1 MYDKAYIAH
10 HGIKGQKWGVQNGP
24 PYPIGSDG
32 ASKGTHRHI
41 VKSKLSDEQKKK
53 LGKLG
58 KAALIGA
65 GVTTAATA
73 AAAGAGL
80 GIYMMAK
87 NPQAVAGALAKI
99 GGKTL
104 GAVSKLTMKTGIGA
118 VKQLNKQMPD
128 LVAKLKSEGKTITP
142 KLAKK
147 LLMYKN
153 GNLSDKSKVVME
165 LGTKDEQINFII
177 NNIEAFRNDRKAL
190 GIVAPMVDAA
200 LNAVRKNNDQWQ
212 GPSNLGSIITEAD
225 NIAKAKKAGKAASGG
240 ILGAASSV
248 ALTLNALTNTAN
260 DIGRTYNLKNQA
272 IVKDGKRLVSHLLA
286 SKNHYDDIDLERK
299 KK

>member
-80 GIYMMAK
+80 GVYMIAK

-99 GGKTL
+99 GSKTVSAL
-104 GAVSKLTMKTGIGA
+104 GKTGIMTGKMA
-118 VKQLNKQMPD
+118 IEKLKKDSPELFAKMLRETGEITGKSAKQALKSTKLSN
-128 LVAKLKSEGKTITP
+128 VAKATVASGDTNAIHRLILNNYDKFKTN
-142 KLAKK
+142 A
-147 LLMYKN
+147 
-153 GNLSDKSKVVME
+153 
-165 LGTKDEQINFII
+165 
-177 NNIEAFRNDRKAL
+177 KAL
-190 GIVAPMVDAA
+190 GILAPYVDDAIKGA
-200 LNAVRKNNDQWQ
+200 SEEMKKKLPTGAGLRQITNSAK
-212 GPSNLGSIITEAD
+212 SIKE
-225 NIAKAKKAGKAASGG
+225 AKAAGGKAARIVAGSSGAFIG
-240 ILGAASSV
+240 
-248 ALTLNALTNTAN
+248 LNAATNAVN
-260 DIGRTYNLKNQA
+260 DISRFYNTNKNNA
-272 IVKDGKRLVSHLLA
+272 LIKDGKKFVSHILTT
-286 SKNHYDDIDLERK
+286 KNHYDDDLERK

>member
-32 ASKGTHRHI
+32 ASKGAHRHI

-73 AAAGAGL
+73 AAAGTGL

-104 GAVSKLTMKTGIGA
+104 GAVSKITMKTGIGA
-118 VKQLNKQMPD
+118 VKQLTKQMPN
-128 LVAKLKSEGKTITP
+128 LVAKMKSEGKTITP
-142 KLAKK
+142 NLAKK
-147 LLMYKN
+147 LLMLKN
-153 GNLSDKSKVVME
+153 GNLSERAQAIMDI
-165 LGTKDEQINFII
+165 GTKDQQISFILD
-177 NNIEAFRNDRKAL
+177 NIDAFKNDKKAL
-190 GIVAPMVDAA
+190 GIVAPMVD
-200 LNAVRKNNDQWQ
+200 NAIKAGKMKN
-212 GPSNLGSIITEAD
+212 PSNLNDIINQAE
-225 NIAKAKKAGKAASGG
+225 NIGKAKKLGKAAAGG
-240 ILGAASSV
+240 IIGAASTV
-248 ALTLNALTNTAN
+248 AITLNAATNAAN
-260 DIGRTYNLKNQA
+260 DIGRAYNIKNQA
-272 IVKDGKRLVSHLLA
+272 IVRDGKKLVSHLLS